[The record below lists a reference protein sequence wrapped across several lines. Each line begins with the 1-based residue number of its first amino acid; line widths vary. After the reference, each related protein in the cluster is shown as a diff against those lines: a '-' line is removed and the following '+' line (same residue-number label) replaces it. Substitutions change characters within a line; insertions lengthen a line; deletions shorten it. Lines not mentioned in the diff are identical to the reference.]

1 MLVST
6 SLKTGSEPLEA
17 LAALL
22 TVISVFTAATIWL
35 LALGSY

>member
-1 MLVST
+1 MLT
-6 SLKTGSEPLEA
+6 NTGLKAGGESLEA